1 MSYGISDVAADL
13 HFSSSVYS
21 INRSDMLPVIKPVF
35 DEYVIKA
42 KSYQTK
48 DEIYPGIMTE
58 NLTGDERLFPFI
70 EYVVNLAWD
79 VLYSQGYDMN
89 LFYTNIHNMWGQHH
103 PKFSSMEQ
111 HIHGDV
117 SQLTGFY
124 FIDTPEDSSGMIIHD
139 PRAVKAYAGLPIR
152 DGELNLASNTVFYK
166 PVPGDLIFT
175 NSWLPHSFVRNKS
188 DLPYN
193 FIHINIGVTF
203 RPDNSQPIVV

>member
-79 VLYSQGYDMN
+79 VLYS
-89 LFYTNIHNMWGQHH
+89 
-103 PKFSSMEQ
+103 
-111 HIHGDV
+111 
-117 SQLTGFY
+117 
-124 FIDTPEDSSGMIIHD
+124 
-139 PRAVKAYAGLPIR
+139 
-152 DGELNLASNTVFYK
+152 
-166 PVPGDLIFT
+166 
-175 NSWLPHSFVRNKS
+175 
-188 DLPYN
+188 
-193 FIHINIGVTF
+193 
-203 RPDNSQPIVV
+203 